1 MISKSFRQYRGIL
14 LLAFSLLFF
23 VSCGDSSEDVVINNT
38 QNQQFR
44 YLGANSFNNG
54 QNGTLDFTVFGN
66 GTASGTMQVAN
77 DVSPQTTGTPGSYPV
92 NGTASLA
99 TNSFTIS
106 GTIPGLGDFIIIGTL
121 PQGNAQTTYVITFR
135 NNAAFQGILQSAA
148 LGVPSVPGNGGGD
161 SQLISGGTVNNL
173 EFQFSPEYNGDEP
186 PVDAQSVISGAFG
199 EGQDGQQSLT
209 ITLSETVAVGPP
221 TQINLLTVSIVD
233 PSGADLV
240 VNQAYPVS
248 VNDTDA
254 GSLAT
259 LSEVVGVDTEKG
271 WVTLGQTT
279 TGTAT
284 ITALSDTQVTVEF
297 NFDNLV
303 VNSEVTNNMATGSFD
318 LIGSVTGNFA
328 ATP

>member
-1 MISKSFRQYRGIL
+1 MSKYRGIL
-14 LLAFSLLFF
+14 LLVFSLLFF
-23 VSCGDSSEDVVINNT
+23 VSCGDSSEDFAFNNN

-66 GTASGTMQVAN
+66 GSASGTFQVVN
-77 DVSPQTTGTPGSYPV
+77 DINPQTTATPGSYPV
-92 NGTASLA
+92 SGTASLA
-99 TNSFTIS
+99 SNSFSLS
-106 GTIPGLGDFIIIGTL
+106 GTIPGFGNFIITGIL
-121 PQGNAQTTYVITFR
+121 PQGSNQTAYTITFA
-135 NNAAFQGILQSAA
+135 NNVAFQGVLQSAS
-148 LGVPSVPGNGGGD
+148 LGVPSVPGNGGGT

-199 EGQDGQQSLT
+199 EGADGQQSLT
-209 ITLSETVAVGPP
+209 ITLSETVAIGPP

-254 GSLAT
+254 GSIAT
-259 LSEVVGVDTEKG
+259 LSEVVGVNTEKG

-318 LIGSVTGNFA
+318 LIGSITGNFA
-328 ATP
+328 TTP

>member
-1 MISKSFRQYRGIL
+1 MSKYRGIL
-14 LLAFSLLFF
+14 LLVFSLLFF
-23 VSCGDSSEDVVINNT
+23 VSCGDSSEDFAFNNN

-66 GTASGTMQVAN
+66 GSASGTFQVAN
-77 DVSPQTTGTPGSYPV
+77 DINPQTTATPGSYPV
-92 NGTASLA
+92 SGTASLA
-99 TNSFTIS
+99 SNSFSLS
-106 GTIPGLGDFIIIGTL
+106 GTIPGFGNFIITGIL
-121 PQGNAQTTYVITFR
+121 PQGSNQTAYTITFA
-135 NNAAFQGILQSAA
+135 NNVAFQGVLQSAS
-148 LGVPSVPGNGGGD
+148 LGVPSVPGNGGGT

-199 EGQDGQQSLT
+199 EGADGQQSLT
-209 ITLSETVAVGPP
+209 ITLSETVAIGPP

-254 GSLAT
+254 GSTAT
-259 LSEVVGVDTEKG
+259 LSEVVGVNTEKG

-318 LIGSVTGNFA
+318 LIGSITGNFA
-328 ATP
+328 TTP

>member
-1 MISKSFRQYRGIL
+1 MSKSFVQYRGIL
-14 LLAFSLLFF
+14 LLVFSLFF
-23 VSCGDSSEDVVINNT
+23 FASCGDSGEDFALNNN

-54 QNGTLDFTVFGN
+54 QNSTLDFTVFGN
-66 GTASGTMQVAN
+66 GSATGSIQVAN
-77 DVSPQTTGTPGSYPV
+77 DVNPQTTATPGSYPV
-92 NGTASLA
+92 SGTASLA
-99 TNSFTIS
+99 GNSFSLS
-106 GTIPGLGDFIIIGTL
+106 GTIPGFGNFVITGIL
-121 PQGNAQTTYVITFR
+121 PQGTNQTAYTITFA
-135 NNAAFQGILQSAA
+135 NNVAFQGVLQAA
-148 LGVPSVPGNGGGD
+148 SLGVPTVPGNGGD
-161 SQLISGGTVNNL
+161 TDRLIQGGTVNNL
-173 EFQFSPEYNGDEP
+173 EFQFSNDYNGDEP
-186 PVDAQSVISGAFG
+186 PVDSQSVISGAFG

-209 ITLSETVAVGPP
+209 ITLSETAAVGPP
-221 TQINLLTVSIVD
+221 VQLNLLTVSIID

-254 GSLAT
+254 GSIAT
-259 LSEVVGVDTEKG
+259 LSEVVGADTEKS

-318 LIGSVTGNFA
+318 LIGSVTGNFV

>member
-1 MISKSFRQYRGIL
+1 LISKSFKQYRGVL

-23 VSCGDSSEDVVINNT
+23 VSCGDSSEELVVTNT

-44 YLGANSFNNG
+44 YLGANSFDNG

-66 GTASGTMQVAN
+66 GSASGTMQVAA
-77 DVSPQTTGTPGSYPV
+77 DVNPQTVGTPGTYPV

-99 TNSFTIS
+99 SNTFTLS
-106 GTIPGLGDFIIIGTL
+106 GTIPGLGDFIIVGTL
-121 PQGNAQTTYVITFR
+121 PQGNAQTNYVITFR
-135 NNAAFQGILQSAA
+135 NNAAFQGVLQSAA
-148 LGVPSVPGNGGGD
+148 LGVPAIPGNGGD

-173 EFQFSPEYNGDEP
+173 EFQFSNDYNGDNP
-186 PVDAQSVISGAFG
+186 PVDTQSVISGAFG

-221 TQINLLTVSIVD
+221 TQINLLTVTMVD

-240 VNQAYPVS
+240 VNQAYPVA

-254 GSLAT
+254 SSVAT
-259 LSEVVGVDTEKG
+259 LSEVVGADTEKS

-297 NFDNLV
+297 NFDNLQ
-303 VNSEVTNNMATGSFD
+303 VNSEVADNMATGTFD
-318 LIGSVTGNFA
+318 LIGSITGNFA
-328 ATP
+328 VTP